1 MQQDELNLFEETK
14 KTYMKGR
21 HIVTIFHNEQNL
33 YSVVR
38 IRVDETNAV
47 YDEKEAVIVG
57 YFPPIHEHET
67 YIFYG
72 KLKEHPKFGQ
82 QFAVDHF
89 QKDLPQTK
97 DGIVSY
103 LSSTLFQGIGK
114 KTAESIVESIGD
126 NAISKI
132 LANPSLLDSV
142 PKLSGE
148 KAKSL
153 YDTLVEHQGLEQV
166 MIALNQYGFGPQL
179 SMKIYQVYKQDTL
192 SIIQSNP
199 YKLVEDIEGIGFA
212 RADELGFQL
221 GISGSHADRIKAGCL
236 FTLDTECLQEGHVYI
251 EAEQLLKS
259 VQELLEGN
267 KRDIIEFTSIS
278 TQLLQLAEEGKVVI
292 EDQRVY
298 PPSLYYSEKGIATNI
313 QRILAQTEY
322 SNAFPES
329 EFLLALGELEE
340 RLQVEYAPAQKE
352 GIQTALMSPMMILT
366 GGPGTG
372 KTTVIKGIVELYS
385 ELHGVSMDVHAYK
398 DQDPFPFVLAAPT
411 GRAAKRMTEST
422 GLPAVTIHRLLGW
435 NGSEGF
441 SHDEENPIEGR
452 IVIIDEMSM
461 VDTWLGH
468 QLLKALPD
476 HVQVILVGD
485 EDQLPSVGPGQVLKD
500 LLDSQCVPTI
510 RLESIYRQADG
521 SSIIELAHEIKKGRL
536 PANITAQQ
544 KDRSFFPCTTSQI
557 MQVVDQVVTNA
568 KKKGYTAKDIQVLAP
583 MYRGPAGID
592 ALNKLMQEIFNPN
605 SDGNRRE
612 ITFGDSIYRVGDKVL
627 QLVNQPESNV
637 FNGDMGEIIS
647 ISFAKENTEK
657 QDIVYISFDGIE
669 VQYTKQ
675 DLTQITHAYC
685 CSIHKSQGSEFP
697 IVIMPVVKSYYR
709 MLRRKLI
716 YTGITRS
723 KQFLILCGEEEA
735 LRIGVERTQDHER
748 NTTLV
753 KKLKEVFSLDVSV
766 TEDSDNEN
774 HDNPVVSYLLELE
787 RTDPMIGM
795 EGITPYD
802 FMNEKTN

>member
-1 MQQDELNLFEETK
+1 MVQQDELNLFDEQAK
-14 KTYMKGR
+14 LFMKGR

-38 IRVDETNAV
+38 IRVDETNAA
-47 YDEKEAVIVG
+47 YEEQEAVIVG

-67 YIFYG
+67 YVFYG

-82 QFAVDHF
+82 QFAVDSF

-97 DGIVSY
+97 DGIISY
-103 LSSTLFQGIGK
+103 LSSALFSGIGK
-114 KTAESIVESIGD
+114 KTAETIVETIGE

-132 LANPSLLDSV
+132 LASPSLLDSV
-142 PKLSGE
+142 PRLSGE

-166 MIALNQYGFGPQL
+166 MIGLNQYGFGPQL
-179 SMKIYQVYKQDTL
+179 SMKIYQLYKQDTL

-199 YKLVEDIEGIGFA
+199 YKLVEDVEGIGFA
-212 RADELGFQL
+212 RADELGSQL

-236 FTLDTECLQEGHVYI
+236 YTLDSECHQDGHVYI
-251 EAEQLLKS
+251 EARQLLQS
-259 VQELLEGN
+259 VQNLLEE
-267 KRDIIEFTSIS
+267 RQQEPIEFQAIS
-278 TQLLQLAEEGKVVI
+278 TQLLALEEEGKIVI
-292 EDQRVY
+292 EDQRIY
-298 PPSLYYSEKGIATNI
+298 SPSLYYSEKGIATNI
-313 QRILAQTEY
+313 KRIMEQTEY
-322 SNAFPES
+322 SDAFPES

-340 RLQVEYAPAQKE
+340 RLQVEYAPAQKA

-385 ELHGVSMDVHAYK
+385 ELHGVSMDPHAYK
-398 DQDPFPFVLAAPT
+398 DGDVFPFVLAAPT

-441 SHDEENPIEGR
+441 NHDEDNPIEGR

-461 VDTWLGH
+461 VDTWLAH

-476 HVQVILVGD
+476 HIQVIFVGD

-500 LLDSQCVPTI
+500 LLQATCIPTI

-521 SSIIELAHEIKKGRL
+521 SSIIELAHEMKKGRI
-536 PANITAQQ
+536 PANLTAQQ
-544 KDRSFFPCTTSQI
+544 KDRSFFSCSTGQI
-557 MQVVDQVVTNA
+557 MQVVEKVVANA
-568 KKKGYTAKDIQVLAP
+568 KKKGYKAKDIQVLAP

-592 ALNKLMQEIFNPN
+592 ALNKLIQEIYNPN
-605 SDGNRRE
+605 PDGTRRE
-612 ITFGDSIYRVGDKVL
+612 LSFGDSVYRVGDKVL

-647 ISFAKENTEK
+647 ISYAKENTEK
-657 QDIVYISFDGIE
+657 QDMLYISFDGIE
-669 VQYTKQ
+669 VAYTKQ

-709 MLRRKLI
+709 MLRRNLI

-735 LRIGVERTQDHER
+735 LRIGVERANDNER
-748 NTTLV
+748 NTTLLL
-753 KKLKEVFSLDVSV
+753 KLQQAFDMEISSTIQGDEQMQEEEVI
-766 TEDSDNEN
+766 
-774 HDNPVVSYLLELE
+774 PVSYVQELLK
-787 RTDPMIGM
+787 TDPMIGM
-795 EGITPYD
+795 DNITPYD
-802 FMNEKTN
+802 FME